1 MKKEQYFCLS
11 LYSCKLQYSINAAF
25 INKSDIWYCTMLQIH
40 SSVFNRAS
48 LMNYHDLWQTRLKH
62 YMADMPREHLLKA
75 VNTYLFRNGI

>member
-1 MKKEQYFCLS
+1 
-11 LYSCKLQYSINAAF
+11 
-25 INKSDIWYCTMLQIH
+25 MLQIH